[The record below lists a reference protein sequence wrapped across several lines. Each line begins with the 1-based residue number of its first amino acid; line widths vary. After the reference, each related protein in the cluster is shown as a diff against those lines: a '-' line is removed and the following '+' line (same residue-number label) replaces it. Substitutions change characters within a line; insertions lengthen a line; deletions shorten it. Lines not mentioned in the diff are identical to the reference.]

1 MCVEWDGTKN
11 PSAPFHLSCL
21 FRRGSFKKL
30 TKQMKI
36 SSYLFFY
43 KEYIYKHEENPLKK

>member
-1 MCVEWDGTKN
+1 MKN
-11 PSAPFHLSCL
+11 QSAPSHISCL

-36 SSYLFFY
+36 SSYSLFY
-43 KEYIYKHEENPLKK
+43 KD